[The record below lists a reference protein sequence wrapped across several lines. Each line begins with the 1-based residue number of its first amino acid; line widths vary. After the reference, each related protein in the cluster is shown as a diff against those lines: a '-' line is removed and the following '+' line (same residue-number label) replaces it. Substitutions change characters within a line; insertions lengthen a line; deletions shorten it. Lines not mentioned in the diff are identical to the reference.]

1 MIGICTDSNA
11 QLPRDLVDRYDI
23 EVVPLT
29 VTVDGTDYL
38 EGIDLDADRFYE
50 LFADGHDPSITTA
63 APSPGRFTGAYRNLA
78 ERGATSILSVH
89 IGSELSGT
97 LNAAQIAARDAS
109 TPVRLVDTHA
119 ASFVVG
125 CATWEAADA
134 LTRGATIDE
143 AAEAARTAAA
153 ACGNIFIVG
162 TLSLARAGGR
172 LATESAAAVSVP
184 VMRLKDGKI
193 ELLGDA
199 TTTDAAASIMA
210 EAVLGA
216 GAGLRV
222 GIGESD
228 QTSGPVADELARRLE
243 HAANVT
249 ETVRYRVGP
258 SVGAHTGP
266 GTAGV
271 VFHTHERP

>member
-1 MIGICTDSNA
+1 MIGICTDSNG
-11 QLPRDLVDRYDI
+11 QLPRELIDRYDI

-38 EGIDLDADRFYE
+38 EGIDLDADGFYD
-50 LFADGHDPSITTA
+50 LFADGHQPSITTA
-63 APSPGRFTGAYRNLA
+63 APSPGRFTAAYRNLA
-78 ERGATSILSVH
+78 ARGATSIVSVH

-97 LNAAQIAARDAS
+97 LNAAQLGARDAP
-109 TPVRLVDTHA
+109 TPVRFVDTHA

-125 CATWEAADA
+125 CATWEAAHA
-134 LTRGATIDE
+134 LTRGATIDDAVA
-143 AAEAARTAAA
+143 AAESVAA

-162 TLSLARAGGR
+162 TLSLARTGGR
-172 LATESAAAVSVP
+172 LAADPAANMSVP
-184 VMRLKDGKI
+184 VLQLTDGKI
-193 ELLGDA
+193 EVLGDA
-199 TTTDAAASIMA
+199 TTTDAAAAIMA

-228 QTSGPVADELARRLE
+228 QTSRPVADELARRLE
-243 HAANVT
+243 HAHNIT

-271 VFHTHERP
+271 VFHAHEPT

>member
-1 MIGICTDSNA
+1 MIGICTDSNG
-11 QLPRDLVDRYDI
+11 QLPRELIDRYDI

-29 VTVDGTDYL
+29 VSVDGIDYL
-38 EGIDLDADRFYE
+38 EGIDLDADRFYD
-50 LFADGHDPSITTA
+50 LFADGHQPSISTA
-63 APSPGRFTGAYRNLA
+63 APSPGRFTAAYRNLA
-78 ERGATSILSVH
+78 ARGATSILSVH

-97 LNAAQIAARDAS
+97 LNAAQLGARQAP
-109 TPVRLVDTHA
+109 TPVRFVDTHA

-125 CATWEAADA
+125 CACWEAADA
-134 LTRGATIDE
+134 VSRGATIDD
-143 AAEAARTAAA
+143 AAAVAESVAA

-172 LATESAAAVSVP
+172 LAADAGDRSSVP
-184 VMRLKDGKI
+184 VLQLAGGKM
-193 ELLGDA
+193 EVLGDA
-199 TTTDAAASIMA
+199 ATTDDAAAIMA

-222 GIGESD
+222 GIGHSD
-228 QTSGPVADELARRLE
+228 QTSRPVADQLARRLE
-243 HAANVT
+243 QAHNVT

-266 GTAGV
+266 GTAGI
-271 VFHTHERP
+271 VFHTHEPT